1 MDRHNKYTS
10 AIRQLSGLFG
20 RIKIGNTSKKSTAKK
35 YTLHEAKLKLD
46 ELLQFLENDI
56 NNCDNNDDVINGLVM
71 IGNIPRMLTGLG
83 VDDMIPVGEFAQF
96 QANLQTIA
104 NYLGE
109 TNFVELFVKMTSVF
123 QGSLMEPKTRLY
135 SLDCL
140 NLLLDSFRNYTDQC
154 EILARDFGKLGGVE
168 TLLNL
173 LTYLSNSEFEQ
184 KYKEPSMITFQRSL
198 AILHNCIR
206 VCSDNRRVYRKAS
219 TVGILSKLRGTTL
232 SEHSKVFLVLILSYI
247 VDEKESEALAKSED
261 SVRMLTNLLNEAVQ
275 RDGHYAL
282 TTDLNSTTAFSALEI
297 LDGLNHLGVNDANK
311 AEIEKQGGLHSILRM
326 LQPDFSEEEKH
337 LATKTMWK
345 LAFLDSVK
353 RNDEVQA
360 SVDSKTNSFHIY

>member
-1 MDRHNKYTS
+1 MDRHNKYTR
-10 AIRQLSGLFG
+10 AIRQLPGFFAG
-20 RIKIGNTSKKSTAKK
+20 FKIKKSTAKK
-35 YTLHEAKLKLD
+35 YTLDEAKLKLD
-46 ELLQFLENDI
+46 ETLKFLENEC
-56 NNCDNNDDVINGLVM
+56 NNFANNVDVINGLVM

-83 VDDMIPVGEFAQF
+83 DEDTIPAGKFAQF
-96 QANLQTIA
+96 QVYLQTIA

-109 TNFVELFVKMTSVF
+109 TNYVELFLKMASIF
-123 QGSLMEPKTRLY
+123 QGSLKEPKIRLC

-154 EILARDFGKLGGVE
+154 KILARDFGKLGGVE

-173 LTYLSNSEFEQ
+173 LTYLSNSVDEFEQ
-184 KYKEPSMITFQRSL
+184 KCKEPSMITFQRSL

-206 VCSDNRRVYRKAS
+206 VCSDNRAVYRRAN
-219 TVGILSKLRGTTL
+219 TVGILSKLRETPL
-232 SEHSKVFLVLILSYI
+232 SVHSKVFLVLILSYI
-247 VDEKESEALAKSED
+247 VVEKESESLAKSED
-261 SVRMLTNLLNEAVQ
+261 SVRMLTYLLNDAVQ

-282 TTDLNSTTAFSALEI
+282 TTDLNATTAFSALEI

-311 AEIEKQGGLHSILRM
+311 AEIVKQGGLHSILRM
-326 LQPDFSEEEKH
+326 LQPDFSEEEKN
-337 LATKTMWK
+337 LATKAMWK

-360 SVDSKTNSFHIY
+360 SVDSKKNSFHEL